1 MSREKIY
8 QEPFK
13 TRHPHDVKLKESTHE
28 KAKFLQLVKRASTLD
43 DIINQALD
51 SLQRE
56 MQSENE
62 RLVKV

>member
-1 MSREKIY
+1 MPRAKIY
-8 QEPFK
+8 NEPFK
-13 TRHPHDVKLKESTHE
+13 KRHPHDVKITESTYE
-28 KAKFLQLVKRASTLD
+28 KAKFLQLVKRAPTLD
-43 DIINQALD
+43 AIISQALN